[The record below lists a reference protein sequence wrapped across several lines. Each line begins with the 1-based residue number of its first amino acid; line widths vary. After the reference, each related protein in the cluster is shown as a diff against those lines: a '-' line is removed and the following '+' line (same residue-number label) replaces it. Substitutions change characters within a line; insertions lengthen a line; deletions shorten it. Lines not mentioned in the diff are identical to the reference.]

1 MKIDGTIKPLRDNV
15 IVSDMEFGMER
26 TKGGLFVPSSDGKT
40 QGIVP
45 RWGKVWAIGP
55 DQKDIK
61 VGEWILVEHGR
72 WTRTIKLDIDD
83 ENSVDLRMVDNDA
96 IIAVSDE
103 KPNDVQRAE

>member
-1 MKIDGTIKPLRDNV
+1 MKIDGTIKPIRNNV

-26 TKGGLFVPSSDGKT
+26 TRGGLLVPSSDGKT

-45 RWGKVWAIGP
+45 RWGKVWAVGP
-55 DQKDIK
+55 EQKDVK

-72 WTRTIKLDIDD
+72 WTRTIKLDIDE